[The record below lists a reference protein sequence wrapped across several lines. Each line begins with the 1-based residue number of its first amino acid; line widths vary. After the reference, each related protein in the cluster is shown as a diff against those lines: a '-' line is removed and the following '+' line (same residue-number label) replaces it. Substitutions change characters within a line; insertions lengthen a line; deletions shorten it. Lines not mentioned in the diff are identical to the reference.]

1 MEIQSRVQ
9 SNLTVFI
16 SLTMTVLLCNLD
28 VILLNDISSINPT
41 RLIDVSEHYDI
52 YHTWAQSIGINQN

>member
-9 SNLTVFI
+9 ANLTDFI
-16 SLTMTVLLCNLD
+16 SLTMNVLLCNLD

-52 YHTWAQSIGINQN
+52 YHT